1 MCRSALVQG
10 HSDGRDRFLCSSCG
24 WINYLN
30 PVPVVAC
37 IVKDEKGSLLLIE
50 RAVEPCKGHWA
61 LPGGFVELDET
72 IEIAGARELE
82 EETGLKGKAGTLVG
96 VHLQESETY
105 GYVMIVGME
114 FQVKDLKL
122 SVGDDASDARFFP
135 AEDMPEVPFKSH
147 KKLIQDYLRT
157 SSSP

>member
-10 HSDGRDRFLCSSCG
+10 HVDGRDRFLCSSCG